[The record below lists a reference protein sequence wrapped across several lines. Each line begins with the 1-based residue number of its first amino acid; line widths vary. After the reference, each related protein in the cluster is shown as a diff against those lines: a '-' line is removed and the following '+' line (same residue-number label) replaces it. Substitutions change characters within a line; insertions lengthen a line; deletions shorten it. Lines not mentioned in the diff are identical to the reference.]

1 MVLMSTETFGG
12 ALVIQNQGFDP
23 ILSANFTDGP
33 DLPTELLV
41 LLIPASCYPDFKS

>member
-1 MVLMSTETFGG
+1 MILMSIETFGG
-12 ALVIQNQGFDP
+12 ALVIQNQGLDP
-23 ILSANFTDGP
+23 VLSASFTDAP